1 MFAESIASARLEW
14 VDADG
19 RVQVRVWDGRTGQCM
34 QTLTGHREE
43 IQDLAISRRRAIH
56 SHPAALSLSFGLH
69 FASRFALRDGASSWG
84 GRRSGWARCHSR
96 LRGPCAL
103 APFPVHRPYGP
114 GPMCR
119 PHPPQSHLGARGC
132 PVGRV
137 GLSCR
142 LPRVLVFVAPCIVA
156 RAHSQPKAL
165 FCDRA
170 FRSVQRWLVPCH
182 RWGRQHDT
190 TLPALSMT
198 IGLVKGPE

>member
-1 MFAESIASARLEW
+1 MMFAESIASARLEW

-96 LRGPCAL
+96 LRRPCAL
-103 APFPVHRPYGP
+103 APFPVHRPTGRAP
-114 GPMCR
+114 CVGLIHR
-119 PHPPQSHLGARGC
+119 KATWRAC

-137 GLSCR
+137 GLHAVCHVSLCSLHLALLHGRTASLTRCFVIAPSALCR
-142 LPRVLVFVAPCIVA
+142 DGSFLVTGGDDNMTL
-156 RAHSQPKAL
+156 L
-165 FCDRA
+165 FR
-170 FRSVQRWLVPCH
+170 P
-182 RWGRQHDT
+182 
-190 TLPALSMT
+190 
-198 IGLVKGPE
+198 